1 MILIPS
7 VALCFSLTDIFTA
20 NHLDW
25 DFIQKVGGLEV
36 SDPEYKPSEDWYLPV
51 KCDVSGLQFIT
62 TKPTALNSALATKG
76 VKAKVKGNKIQIW
89 VISCLISKDHP
100 DPVTKGVQLKNIK
113 NGKYQ
118 IEYLSKDG
126 TTVLI
131 KEVEFKQ

>member
-1 MILIPS
+1 VI
-7 VALCFSLTDIFTA
+7 
-20 NHLDW
+20 W
-25 DFIQKVGGLEV
+25 
-36 SDPEYKPSEDWYLPV
+36 
-51 KCDVSGLQFIT
+51 
-62 TKPTALNSALATKG
+62 ATG
-76 VKAKVKGNKIQIW
+76 R
-89 VISCLISKDHP
+89 CLISKDHP